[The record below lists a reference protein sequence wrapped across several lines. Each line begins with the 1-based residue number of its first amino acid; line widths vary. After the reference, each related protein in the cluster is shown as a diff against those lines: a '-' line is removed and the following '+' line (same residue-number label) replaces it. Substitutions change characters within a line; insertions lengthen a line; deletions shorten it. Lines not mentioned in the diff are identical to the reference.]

1 MSYTSWVTRSSKRSN
16 TTPGPSLEVDALRF
30 AIPVTA
36 QESAV
41 FAAIRALALAFAI
54 AVSGCA
60 ATVGRPTT
68 EQRPLTHSGPPKMAA
83 LLITGSPATQASA
96 DWHTFRAEWRTAFA
110 SAASAGGLQFVYL
123 DSDSS
128 EQPPGTVL
136 VRVSV
141 SDYRYL
147 TSGARYGFG
156 VMTGN
161 AYINADAEFFEFPGR
176 RSIGTRKY
184 STSSSAWEGIFSA
197 MTDKQV
203 MAISNAMIQ
212 DLKSR

>member
-1 MSYTSWVTRSSKRSN
+1 MSPLPHSGHRPRK
-16 TTPGPSLEVDALRF
+16 PL
-30 AIPVTA
+30 
-36 QESAV
+36 V
-41 FAAIRALALAFAI
+41 FAVIRVIALAFALV
-54 AVSGCA
+54 VSGCA

-68 EQRPLTHSGPPKMAA
+68 EQRPLASSGPPKTVA
-83 LLITGSPATQASA
+83 LLITGSPAIQASA

-110 SAASAGGLQFVYL
+110 SAASAAGLQFAYL
-123 DSDSS
+123 EVESG

-136 VRVSV
+136 ARVSV

-161 AYINADAEFFEFPGR
+161 AYINADAEFLEFPGGK
-176 RSIGTRKY
+176 SIGTRKY

-203 MAISNAMIQ
+203 VAISNAMVQ
-212 DLKSR
+212 DLKGK